1 MKKKTRDKMM
11 YVIAIIMV
19 LIFVVGLLPAI
30 F

>member
-1 MKKKTRDKMM
+1 MRKKTRDTIM

-19 LIFVVGLLPAI
+19 FIFVVGLLPAI